1 MLRPKMHAKRYEL
14 SHLTTQ
20 AFVDT
25 QHRVCDGFVGFVQIL
40 VDFTAA
46 WCGPCKMVAP
56 HFEQLSTTYP
66 NVVFLKVDVDKNS
79 VSSKRSDSRNGCALT
94 LDLDCT
100 SVKLIKASSL
110 VALRAC
116 YCVKASKLIQHMQD
130 VAQQCQVRAMPTF
143 HVYSGGQKVE
153 EIVGAN
159 LNALK
164 AACEKY
170 DKASSTFQG
179 TGHTLSGQALRHLF
193 VNDHRLSF
201 CAALTSDKL
210 SLHLGAARHCTL
222 QSIFNSGQC
231 LHVTYSL
238 QSDFQTLLMCTGVSQ
253 AQEELLRHHPAKL
266 LLPSRLRQASMSLSP
281 PPHCRY
287 DWQMEAS

>member
-1 MLRPKMHAKRYEL
+1 MQETGTSGMLRPNQHAKRYGL
-14 SHLTTQ
+14 CQFITQ
-20 AFVDT
+20 HSVDT
-25 QHRVCDGFVGFVQIL
+25 LHKLCNSSVGLAQIL

-66 NVVFLKVDVDKNS
+66 NVIFLKVDVDKNS
-79 VSSKRSDSRNGCALT
+79 VSSKHSDSNGRSVT
-94 LDLDCT
+94 LDLDGKEVMLVKASPLAALSACYCLKT
-100 SVKLIKASSL
+100 IKLIKL
-110 VALRAC
+110 
-116 YCVKASKLIQHMQD
+116 MQD

-179 TGHTLSGQALRHLF
+179 TGHTLSGQALYL
-193 VNDHRLSF
+193 LTCLASF
-201 CAALTSDKL
+201 C
-210 SLHLGAARHCTL
+210 
-222 QSIFNSGQC
+222 
-231 LHVTYSL
+231 
-238 QSDFQTLLMCTGVSQ
+238 
-253 AQEELLRHHPAKL
+253 E
-266 LLPSRLRQASMSLSP
+266 
-281 PPHCRY
+281 
-287 DWQMEAS
+287 